1 MYINILLTESAV
13 ITGKYQ
19 TGLLAVRIIFRLKN
33 LIEIIQSM
41 LVFIP
46 QTNLIGSLKM
56 LKALAGTVIGL
67 GRLSI

>member
-13 ITGKYQ
+13 IMGKYQ
-19 TGLLAVRIIFRLKN
+19 TRLLAVRIIFRLKN

-67 GRLSI
+67 GPLSI